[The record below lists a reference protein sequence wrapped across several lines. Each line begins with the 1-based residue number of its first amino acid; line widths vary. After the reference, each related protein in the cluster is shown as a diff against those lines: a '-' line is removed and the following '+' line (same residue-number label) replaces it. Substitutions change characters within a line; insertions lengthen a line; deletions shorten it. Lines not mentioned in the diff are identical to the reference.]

1 MAAHKLTPEEIDTMF
16 DRLTE
21 TLKSLD
27 RAGKPTISD
36 LMMEVGA
43 PPMLAPGQRCPFCGY
58 QRHKTRAGDDK
69 RIGRKRNK
77 P

>member
-1 MAAHKLTPEEIDTMF
+1 MPKPTPEQIDEIF
-16 DRLTE
+16 NRLTE

-27 RAGKPTISD
+27 RAGKPTVSD
-36 LMMEVGA
+36 LMQQIGA
-43 PPMLAPGQRCPFCGY
+43 PPMLEPGQRCPFCG
-58 QRHKTRAGDDK
+58 QRRHGPRMKDDP